1 MYDGDSFFT
10 LSAWGQAGLAL
21 LSLCL
26 WAGTVGLCLRPVLT
40 SRALRL
46 ARAVA
51 LLWAFVWL
59 SPQVYY
65 LYYQAIFDGLPW
77 QIVVKAPPGPDHL
90 IRLLTFTE
98 QASLSR
104 HSQGVL
110 GWSLLALSWRS
121 PGSGVKS

>member
-10 LSAWGQAGLAL
+10 LSVWGQVGLAV
-21 LSLCL
+21 LSLSL
-26 WAGTVGLCLRPVLT
+26 WAATLGLCLRPPLR
-40 SRALRL
+40 SRVLRL

-77 QIVVKAPPGPDHL
+77 QIVIRTPPGPGHL
-90 IRLLTFTE
+90 LRLLSFTE
-98 QASLSR
+98 EASLSR
-104 HSQGVL
+104 HAQGVL

-121 PGSGVKS
+121 PARGDKP